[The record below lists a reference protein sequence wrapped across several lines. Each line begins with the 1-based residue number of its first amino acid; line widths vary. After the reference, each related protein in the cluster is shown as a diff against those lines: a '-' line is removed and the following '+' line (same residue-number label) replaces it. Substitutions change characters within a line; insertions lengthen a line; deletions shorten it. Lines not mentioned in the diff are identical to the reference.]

1 MYVVVH
7 YLLTTRVYEPS
18 CQLVGTVVASA
29 SVAKKEEK
37 KKKRGGMGKC
47 FVTAS
52 QNDRRQYRYKY
63 SMRCGVIYLQLIC
76 GDGTILSQAWP

>member
-37 KKKRGGMGKC
+37 KKRNEGEWGN
-47 FVTAS
+47 V
-52 QNDRRQYRYKY
+52 
-63 SMRCGVIYLQLIC
+63 
-76 GDGTILSQAWP
+76 LSLLHKMIEGNTDTNTV